1 MRDEL
6 LRYAQ
11 VLISDDAM
19 SCDLC
24 LNSAAPDDF
33 FNVEEVLEFINSSG
47 VVYGINSD
55 IIIDMVHNKVYDK
68 FITVATGTPV
78 TKGQNGYYSYTFN
91 TSPNKKPRLREDGSV
106 DYYNLNLIQC
116 VSEGDLLAKYFE
128 KVEGKSGR
136 TVTGRELPVEK
147 YKNLPP
153 LRGKG
158 FTTSED
164 FIEYYAAYDG
174 KVELSMGGIMVT
186 KISTIPGNV
195 DLSVGNLDVKGDL
208 EILGSVITGM
218 VVKATGN
225 ITINGLVEAAH
236 IHAGKNVLIK
246 GGVLGGGKA
255 KIEGGG
261 NVFAQFIEN
270 AEVISGDCVQADS
283 VINSI
288 VTAYNDIN
296 VFGKTSSIIGG
307 SLKANRTVRS
317 GCIGSE
323 GQILTRISVGVE
335 DSVIASIKQKELM
348 LHEEKEELQKIEK
361 AMALIAKKPN
371 ESKEMLLLLTRT
383 KIEKNAS
390 ITELSHEIT
399 NMNQRMELAK
409 KAEVVAEDKAYQ
421 GAIITIDG
429 IVLKLED
436 DYEKIV
442 FLKKGD
448 KVLTKLYTED

>member
-1 MRDEL
+1 MREEI

-11 VLISDDAM
+11 VLVSDDAM

-33 FNVEEVLEFINSSG
+33 FVVDEVIEFVKNSG
-47 VVYGINSD
+47 VVYGINYNA
-55 IIIDMVHNKVYDK
+55 ITDMVKNKIYDCFVQIAEGK
-68 FITVATGTPV
+68 PI
-78 TKGQNGYYSYTFN
+78 TKGQNGYYTYTFN
-91 TSPNKKPRLREDGSV
+91 TSPNKKPRLRDDGSV

-116 VSEGDLLAKYFE
+116 VTEGELLAKYFE
-128 KVEGKSGR
+128 KIEGKNGM
-136 TVTGRELPVEK
+136 TVTGKELIVEK

-164 FIEYYAAYDG
+164 LIEYYAAYDG
-174 KVELSMGGIMVT
+174 KVELSMGGISVT
-186 KISTIPGNV
+186 KISTIPGSV
-195 DLSVGNLDVKGDL
+195 DLSIGNLDVKGDL

-236 IHAGKNVLIK
+236 IHAGKNILIK

-307 SLKANRTVRS
+307 SLKANRTIRTR
-317 GCIGSE
+317 CIGSV
-323 GQILTRISVGVE
+323 GQILTRVTVGVE
-335 DSVIASIKQKELM
+335 GSVIASIKHKEAM
-348 LHEEKEELQKIEK
+348 LHEEKEELQKVEK
-361 AMALIAKKPN
+361 AMALLARKPD
-371 ESKEMLLLLTRT
+371 ESKEMMLLLTRT
-383 KIEKNAS
+383 KIEKTA
-390 ITELSHEIT
+390 EIT
-399 NMNQRMELAK
+399 QLTHDIANLNHKIELAK
-409 KAEVVAEDKAYQ
+409 NAEIIAEDMAYQ

-429 IVLKLED
+429 IVLKLD
-436 DYEKIV
+436 ADYERIV
-442 FLKKGD
+442 FIKKGD